1 MRWVLVEPARSFSRP
16 LCGHSHGGLAREIPC
31 RVTPHLICHNPDAS
45 VIQEGQRIL
54 IRRSNMTRLGSP
66 DPDPLLG
73 LRHGATS
80 TGSW

>member
-1 MRWVLVEPARSFSRP
+1 MPGDP
-16 LCGHSHGGLAREIPC
+16 PSHLPQS
-31 RVTPHLICHNPDAS
+31 DAT